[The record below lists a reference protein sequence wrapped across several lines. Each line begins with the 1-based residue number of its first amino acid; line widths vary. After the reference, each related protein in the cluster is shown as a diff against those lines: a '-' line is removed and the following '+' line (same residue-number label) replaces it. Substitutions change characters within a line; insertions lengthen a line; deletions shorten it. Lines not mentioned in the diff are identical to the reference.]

1 MHRKIL
7 SFPLLLGLLVL
18 PLSVQGDTLVG
29 IWESSIID
37 EGVTGTARLTFR
49 VDGTFEVSQVA
60 QTEDGYLRAPKIFE
74 EDDDLSAAD
83 AEALNQIFREAWP
96 EIPLETASFHGSGTY
111 ATAGDSLWLDWADVD
126 ISYDD
131 RDFTE
136 FNIEFFV
143 QFTLN
148 WEALHRA
155 AEGRDF
161 PEEEYSALE
170 QELEQKYAAE
180 FPDVLN
186 SEALL
191 ATLNQ
196 VPPGTY
202 AIEGEG
208 ETLFLEGPFSEAGPW
223 FPEGQTLLDGE
234 TLPLKSGTRAKPL
247 AYHRIDPATAVA
259 RTTWGGLKA
268 TLAP

>member
-1 MHRKIL
+1 MHRKKL
-7 SFPLLLGLLVL
+7 SSVLSLGLLAV
-18 PLSVQGDTLVG
+18 PLSALDGTLVG
-29 IWESSIID
+29 KWESSIF
-37 EGVTGTARLTFR
+37 EQGLSGTARLTFQA
-49 VDGTFEVSQVA
+49 DGTFELGHVA
-60 QTEDGYLRAPKIFE
+60 RTEDGFWRAPRIFE
-74 EDDDLSAAD
+74 EDEDLTAEE
-83 AEALNQIFREAWP
+83 AEALNQIFRKAWP
-96 EIPLETASFHGSGTY
+96 EIPLETATFLGSGTY

-126 ISYDD
+126 MSYDD

-136 FNIEFFV
+136 FFIEFWI

-148 WEALHRA
+148 WEAMHRA

-191 ATLNQ
+191 AALNQ
-196 VPPGTY
+196 VPPGIY

-208 ETLFLEGPFSEAGPW
+208 ETLFLEGPFHDAGPW
-223 FPEGQTLLDGE
+223 FLEGQTLLDGE
-234 TLPLKSGTRAKPL
+234 TIALKSGTSAKPL
-247 AYHRIDPATAVA
+247 EYHRIGPATAVT

-268 TLAP
+268 TMAP